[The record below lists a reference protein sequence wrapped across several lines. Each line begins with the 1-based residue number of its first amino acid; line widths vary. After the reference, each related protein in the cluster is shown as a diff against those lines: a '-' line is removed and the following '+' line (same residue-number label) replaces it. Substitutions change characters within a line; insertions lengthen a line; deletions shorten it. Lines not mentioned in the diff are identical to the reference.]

1 MRAILAMARLDLKT
15 VSRDSTLIILSLAP
29 VLIAVIV
36 RFSLPALLPYLPE
49 GFNLTQHAPFI
60 LSVLL
65 LFPPMLLSM
74 IAGYTLLD
82 DRDAGLLLYL
92 DVTPLRRT
100 GYLKFR
106 LIAPVV
112 LSFTYGFLMSYG
124 TGLLHPPLGQM
135 VLMHAMAGLE
145 APVGLLLMAGL
156 AGNKVEGLAIG
167 KFLSLMSAAPFAIY
181 FFPGMWAYTGL
192 LLPQGWVSYTMLALD
207 ENSFLLRWVGGV
219 VVHLIWIGVTYRW
232 FLKRIG

>member
-1 MRAILAMARLDLKT
+1 MKAILAMARLDLKT

-29 VLIAVIV
+29 VLIAMLI
-36 RFSLPALLPYLPE
+36 RFGLPALLHFLPDE
-49 GFNLTQHAPFI
+49 FVLADHAPFI

-82 DRDAGLLLYL
+82 DRDANLLLYL

-100 GYLKFR
+100 GYLSFR
-106 LIAPVV
+106 MIAPVL
-112 LSFTYGFLMSYG
+112 LSFLYGFLMSYG
-124 TGLLHPPLGQM
+124 TGLYTPPMGKM
-135 VLMHAMAGLE
+135 FLMHLMAGME

-156 AGNKVEGLAIG
+156 AGNKVEGLAVG
-167 KFLSLMSAAPFAIY
+167 KFLSLMSVAPFAVY
-181 FFPGMWAYTGL
+181 FLPGFWAYSGL
-192 LLPQGWVSYTMLALD
+192 LLPQGWVSYSMLAD
-207 ENSFLLRWVGGV
+207 GTTSFLLRWTGGII
-219 VVHLIWIGVTYRW
+219 VHLIWIGVTYRW